1 MDMTTS
7 NQRQQRI
14 NFTLGWDPGTV
25 RGDAP
30 QGHQGRHRHIE
41 QAARRG
47 AVGHGALE
55 QRRRFLADHGAA
67 AVIQF
72 VNIAGR
78 NRPGKLLLQAVY
90 FSGCG
95 RQCLPGSVPV
105 GRQTH
110 IGIHGKNVLPLR
122 LLGLAAG
129 GEAAEQQRRKGRAHP
144 FFHSSRRPSRARM
157 SVASSANSRCPPT
170 GMP

>member
-1 MDMTTS
+1 MCSSDLGILPQHLRHPVAGVALGNAAQIHGAATVQGHGIAIHMDMTTP

-14 NFTLGWDPGTV
+14 NFTLGWDPGAV

-78 NRPGKLLLQAVY
+78 NRPGKRLLQAVY
-90 FSGCG
+90 FSG
-95 RQCLPGSVPV
+95 
-105 GRQTH
+105 
-110 IGIHGKNVLPLR
+110 
-122 LLGLAAG
+122 
-129 GEAAEQQRRKGRAHP
+129 
-144 FFHSSRRPSRARM
+144 
-157 SVASSANSRCPPT
+157 
-170 GMP
+170 